1 MLFRMHFYQLPLQ
14 IHVAVSSTSLIHV
27 TCVGLHLLRSD
38 HVVQKDI
45 QSSVEMET
53 TNWILVPCRLMP
65 DSSPWPIS
73 CQRQIF
79 ELMVQVLTYHRLC
92 CHNSK
97 NRGGERDPQSRT
109 GASQD
114 DQVEKCNSAGCS
126 LEHEFYDFP
135 FSWECHH
142 PN

>member
-73 CQRQIF
+73 CQRQRHGSFHSHGGTPIAGWF
-79 ELMVQVLTYHRLC
+79 IENPKHKWLITAGTPITKRKAPWEYHLMNIWLVVWNMNGL
-92 CHNSK
+92 
-97 NRGGERDPQSRT
+97 
-109 GASQD
+109 
-114 DQVEKCNSAGCS
+114 
-126 LEHEFYDFP
+126 
-135 FSWECHH
+135 
-142 PN
+142 